1 MFNLDPSTRY
11 HSLQCAL
18 SSSSLF
24 DSLSSDLG
32 RAVPSSIEERR
43 ALIKAKKAK
52 GSSEEPE
59 LQPEGEMAVEG
70 KKPSKQERRQ
80 MKKAER
86 KSDREEEEAAAA
98 AARAQD
104 LVSVQIER

>member
-1 MFNLDPSTRY
+1 MFCLYPSARY
-11 HSLQCAL
+11 HSLQCAS

-32 RAVPSSIEERR
+32 RAVPSSAEERR
-43 ALIKAKKAK
+43 ALIKAKKAE
-52 GSSEEPE
+52 GSSEKAD
-59 LQPEGEMAVEG
+59 LHPEGEMAVEE

-80 MKKAER
+80 MNKAER
-86 KSDREEEEAAAA
+86 KSDRKEEDATAA

-104 LVSVQIER
+104 LVSV